1 MASKRRIWGFTT
13 AQRDLLLGVTLDLHA
28 PLFTPLI
35 CSQRRSPEED
45 LWVMESNVRE
55 LNEVY
60 DLVESLL
67 SQERGRK
74 RRELL
79 EGMRASL
86 CSAMDRY

>member
-1 MASKRRIWGFTT
+1 MASRRRVWAFTT

-45 LWVMESNVRE
+45 LWLMESNVRE

-67 SQERGRK
+67 ARERNRK

-86 CSAMDRY
+86 CSAMDRL